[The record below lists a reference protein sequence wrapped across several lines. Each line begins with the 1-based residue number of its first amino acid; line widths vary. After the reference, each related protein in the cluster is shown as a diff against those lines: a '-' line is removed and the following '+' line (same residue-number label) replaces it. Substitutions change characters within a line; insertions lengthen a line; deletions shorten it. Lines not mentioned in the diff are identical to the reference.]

1 MFSGIREAIET
12 LYQGRMTV
20 IEYQPVKDQKTGLTS
35 RKEVEVMADI
45 PCRLSYSESPI
56 VTAGNAAE
64 NIQRIKVF
72 FAPNITVRPGSKLII
87 RQNGTEAAYQSS
99 GVPKVYSSHAEVEL
113 EYFKRW
119 A

>member
-1 MFSGIREAIET
+1 MFSGIRGVIET

-20 IEYQPVKDQKTGLTS
+20 IEYQPVKNPETGLTS
-35 RKEVEVMADI
+35 RTEVEVMADI
-45 PCRLSYSESPI
+45 PCRLSYSESPVI
-56 VTAGNAAE
+56 AGGNVAE

-99 GVPKVYSSHAEVEL
+99 GVPKVYASHAEVEL